1 MAILLL
7 LEALGMYACGIIHV
21 TSLGIGFVDMSMT
34 VNMTL
39 EFWQESYYDRKGSES
54 EFTTEISQKIC

>member
-1 MAILLL
+1 
-7 LEALGMYACGIIHV
+7 MYACGIIHV

-39 EFWQESYYDRKGSES
+39 EF
-54 EFTTEISQKIC
+54 